1 MCDLTWKGSKP
12 EAFIWS
18 PSLSGIGPAKVS
30 KCSPYCANMPPNKK
44 PFQIWAIYELSN
56 LDILLIFS
64 GRHSQVENVI
74 FQLYGCQ
81 PQNGS
86 DPWAVLDFLE
96 LEIYSE
102 LHSTLYFQKKKWL
115 FIFYTDTKSFYLWCI
130 LGSLI
135 NKKSRSE
142 SLSFLFSIQ
151 RNILLQFSQL
161 IISYYQS

>member
-1 MCDLTWKGSKP
+1 MTWKGSKP
-12 EAFIWS
+12 EAFICS

-30 KCSPYCANMPPNKK
+30 KCSPYCANMPSNKK
-44 PFQIWAIYELSN
+44 PFSNLGHFSN

-102 LHSTLYFQKKKWL
+102 LHSTLHFFLKIGCSFSTLILKA
-115 FIFYTDTKSFYLWCI
+115 FISDAFWGHLSTKSQGQNL
-130 LGSLI
+130 SLFCSLF
-135 NKKSRSE
+135 NETFFFNSVS
-142 SLSFLFSIQ
+142 SLSA
-151 RNILLQFSQL
+151 
-161 IISYYQS
+161 IISHRLLSH

>member
-1 MCDLTWKGSKP
+1 MPEQKISKNFQSRMCDLTWKGSKP
-12 EAFIWS
+12 EAFICS

-102 LHSTLYFQKKKWL
+102 LHSTLHF
-115 FIFYTDTKSFYLWCI
+115 F
-130 LGSLI
+130 
-135 NKKSRSE
+135 
-142 SLSFLFSIQ
+142 
-151 RNILLQFSQL
+151 
-161 IISYYQS
+161 